1 MPSEAR
7 LIKYISTYT
16 CNKTPTFLWFD
27 AELAAGD
34 YRSRKSITAGGF
46 QPGVNSRFRY
56 LLKNEYNS
64 RCASGTSSA
73 TSRLSNHNVPPG
85 SSENPYGEARSAEF
99 DGTGGRVDRWTGGRV
114 DGLDGPEKCPLNFF
128 ILCGYIDYVY
138 VYLYTK

>member
-1 MPSEAR
+1 M
-7 LIKYISTYT
+7 IF
-16 CNKTPTFLWFD
+16 TPERVQQPLGFTHFQRNEFE
-27 AELAAGD
+27 AELVAGD

-99 DGTGGRVDRWTGGRV
+99 DGTGWTGWTGWTGGTGGRV
-114 DGLDGPEKCPLNFF
+114 DGPEKCPLNFF
-128 ILCGYIDYVY
+128 ILCGYIDYIY